1 MAKRVPH
8 GVRTAVAYTAVAG
21 VAILALG
28 GLNLAADKLPFAG
41 LNKLRDYLTQAN

>member
-1 MAKRVPH
+1 MKNAPH

-28 GLNLAADKLPFAG
+28 GLNVAADKLPFAG
-41 LNKLRDYLTQAN
+41 LTKLRDYLTQSK